1 VGYDATTHQLFSA
14 VGLTPHIFTVVVM
27 SEELPGA
34 PLKCT
39 VSPAVLSILT
49 QRVILYH
56 THDTK

>member
-1 VGYDATTHQLFSA
+1 MPLLISYSQL
-14 VGLTPHIFTVVVM
+14 LDLLHIVFTVLGM

-49 QRVILYH
+49 
-56 THDTK
+56 